1 MLPRFKYFLL
11 LTTSMLVA
19 GLVSTARADE
29 TEAVPGIVATPGI
42 GSGDVLGVGVS
53 MFIVLGVI
61 VVLGWVYSRS
71 RFLTGGASDVINV
84 VATRALGP
92 KERLLVVEVADQQ
105 LLVGMTSTGVQTLH
119 VFDKPVCVAE
129 TKKEAGGFA
138 TRLRTAFQEMNK

>member
-1 MLPRFKYFLL
+1 MIPRFKQRLL
-11 LTTSMLVA
+11 ATLSLLAA

-29 TEAVPGIVATPGI
+29 GEAVPGLGVTPGI
-42 GSGDVLGVGVS
+42 GGGDVLGVGVS
-53 MFIVLGVI
+53 MFIVIGVI
-61 VVLGWVYSRS
+61 IVLGWVYSRS
-71 RFLTGGASDVINV
+71 RFLAGGASDVINV

-129 TKKEAGGFA
+129 TKKEAAGFA
-138 TRLRTAFQEMNK
+138 ARLRTAFQEMNK